1 MDGSKNDGQNN
12 FDHFTIWQS
21 ASNSTSG
28 SRQFYVTN
36 IGNVWARNDITAFS
50 DARVKENI
58 RPIENALSKVLNSRG
73 VMYDR
78 IDTGEKNGIGFIA
91 QELELEIPDLV
102 KTDDKGMKSVKYQNM
117 VAVLTEAVKE
127 QQKQIEE
134 LKNKLNAVTK

>member
-1 MDGSKNDGQNN
+1 MDGSAGSGENG
-12 FDHFTIWQS
+12 FDHFTIWQ
-21 ASNSTSG
+21 AAANSTSG

-50 DARVKENI
+50 DIRVKENI
-58 RPIENALSKVLNSRG
+58 RPIENALQKVVNSRG

-91 QELELEIPDLV
+91 QELEIQIPDLV
-102 KTDDKGMKSVKYQNM
+102 KSDDNGFKSVKYQNM
-117 VAVLTEAVKE
+117 VAVLTEAIKE

-134 LKNKLNAVTK
+134 LKSKLDAVTK

>member
-1 MDGSKNDGQNN
+1 
-12 FDHFTIWQS
+12 
-21 ASNSTSG
+21 
-28 SRQFYVTN
+28 
-36 IGNVWARNDITAFS
+36 
-50 DARVKENI
+50 
-58 RPIENALSKVLNSRG
+58 
-73 VMYDR
+73 MYDR

-134 LKNKLNAVTK
+134 LKNKLDAVTK